1 MQDRAGGRVA
11 LVTGAGRGIGRGIAL
26 ALAERGWRVVINFRA
41 DHQSAS
47 ETQSLIERAGGQ
59 GMALQADIADPA
71 GRERLVAGVLEV
83 YRRIDLLVNN
93 AGMAPRQRRDLLETS
108 EASYDE
114 VMAVNLKGPFFLTQ
128 RVALAMIELLGR
140 GVIAEPRIVNIG
152 SISAFTSSVNRGEY
166 CISKAGLAMVTTLY
180 AHRLAEY
187 GIHVYEV
194 RPGIIETDMTGVVK
208 DRYDRLIAE
217 GLLPI
222 QRWGRP
228 EDVAQAVVAIAEG
241 RLPYSTGEVIHVDGG
256 FHLRRL

>member
-1 MQDRAGGRVA
+1 VA

-71 GRERLVAGVLEV
+71 GRERLVAGVLEA
-83 YRRIDLLVNN
+83 YGRIDLLVNN
-93 AGMAPRQRRDLLETS
+93 AGMAPRQRRDLLETG